1 MASSIEEIEA
11 NIAQAIAPG
20 FREKLLARGQ
30 SRSMIWRDGVLPD
43 DSPRFSTFLTYDLLS
58 YGYSLLS
65 LGLRLTELDG
75 NPILARSAF
84 EHAGEAL
91 EAVVVRNADAPARD
105 FHRVVA
111 AASYH
116 LGRFSARAYSLLHVG
131 IEQANLSK
139 CERSLAK
146 LMLRDLDGLND
157 EIASWK
163 SNGTGSDEALISAIG
178 SALSEVTA
186 QEESDEEPPDSTL
199 ANAVDLALTDN
210 FLGALATAM
219 LAFERGDA
227 LLIETSLSKL
237 RVGRDGAAEFNLVAL
252 WWCHKLAIHLIQGLW
267 DMSFHQR
274 LPIDGSPSDATSAW
288 PELRQLFIA
297 SLYRRGRSEIEL
309 WPSQLEAAKR
319 VLDDDANLV
328 LSLPTSAGK
337 TRIAELC
344 ILACLAAGK
353 RVVFVTPLRALSAQT
368 EVGLQRTF
376 RPLGKTVS
384 SLYGSIGASGADV
397 DALRARDIIVATP
410 EKLDFALRSDP
421 DLLDD
426 VGLVVLDEGHMIGLN
441 EREVRYEAQIQRLL
455 TRADAASRRIVC
467 LSAILPEGDQ
477 LDDFAAWL
485 TGDKPEGLI
494 QDKWRPTR
502 LRFGEVTWNGAHASL
517 TVSVGDEKPFV
528 PKFLSGFVPPVGRRT
543 TSFPKDQR
551 ELCLAT
557 AWRLVEDGQTV
568 LIFCPLR
575 ASVEPFATAIVDLH
589 KRGALA
595 SVFNQDKAI
604 LASALAIG
612 AEWFGKE
619 HVLLKCLQLG
629 VAVHHGALPSPYR
642 KEVERLLRDG
652 VLKIT
657 ISSPTLAQGLNLSA
671 TSLVFH
677 GLIRNRQTIEIS
689 EFRNVV
695 GRAGRAY
702 IDVEGLVLYPMF
714 DDEGNRRRQWQSMI
728 DDHSG
733 RQMESGLLRLILT
746 LLLRMAAK
754 LGTKN
759 VESLLTYVA
768 GNAAWKFPK
777 VSDESVE
784 EAATEESK
792 WRSYMTSIDTAIL
805 SLLGDQAVPDDEIEA
820 RLDAA
825 LASSLFE
832 RRLRHRK
839 AHVVKALTTTLAAR
853 AKFVWSHST
862 AAQRRG
868 YFLAGV
874 GLETGRLLDA
884 RAAELDK
891 LLARANSAILGGD
904 HPDATEA
911 ITAFAEIIFSIPPF
925 VPDDLPANWKE
936 ILSLWLS
943 GKPLAALTTAN
954 TAEVLAFVEQGLIYK
969 LPWAMEAVRVRGLA
983 HQDPFDEEAELTDR
997 ESRLA
1002 VAAVETG
1009 TLLRSAAYLMQAGFA
1024 SRLAAIKAVG
1034 DGDGQFTSARAL
1046 VRWLRSEAV
1055 EALADKASWPT
1066 VETHSLW
1073 MEFVRSF
1080 DTQAAQPWTRS
1091 IDSAE
1096 VSWFEGKMPK
1106 SGIPLRIDSTND
1118 SGDLVMSAD
1127 YERLGVLTQRLNA
1140 DRAGL
1145 LVATASGARKTI
1157 ALNYVGPDR
1166 LWAEQ

>member
-11 NIAQAIAPG
+11 NIAQAITPG

-30 SRSMIWRDGVLPD
+30 SRSMIWRDGTLPPD
-43 DSPRFSTFLTYDLLS
+43 APNFSTFLSYDLLS

-65 LGLRLTELDG
+65 HGLRLLELNG
-75 NPILARSAF
+75 NAVLARSAF

-91 EAVVVRNADAPARD
+91 EAVVARNKQLPARD

-116 LGRFSARAYSLLHVG
+116 LGRFSARAYSLLHIS

-139 CERSLAK
+139 CERCLAK
-146 LMLRDLDGLND
+146 LMLRDLDGLNE
-157 EIASWK
+157 EIARWK
-163 SNGTGSDEALISAIG
+163 TNDTGSDEALISAIG
-178 SALSEVTA
+178 AALSEVA
-186 QEESDEEPPDSTL
+186 ALDDFDEESPDAALIDT
-199 ANAVDLALTDN
+199 VDLALADS
-210 FLGALATAM
+210 FLGALATGM
-219 LAFERGDA
+219 LAFERGEA
-227 LLIETSLSKL
+227 SLIEAALSKL
-237 RVGRDGAAEFNLVAL
+237 RIGREGAAEFKLVAL
-252 WWCHKLAIHLIQGLW
+252 WWCHKLAIHLLQGLW

-274 LPIDGSPSDATSAW
+274 LPMDDSSSGATPTW
-288 PELRQLFIA
+288 RELRQLFIA
-297 SLYRRGRSEIEL
+297 SLYRRGKSEIEL

-319 VLDDDANLV
+319 VLDEDANLV

-344 ILACLAAGK
+344 ILACLASGK

-421 DLLDD
+421 ALLDD

-455 TRADAASRRIVC
+455 TRSDAASRRIVC

-502 LRFGEVTWNGAHASL
+502 LRFGEVTWNGGHASL

-528 PKFLSGFVPPVGRRT
+528 PKFFSGFVPPVGRRT

-595 SVFNQDKAI
+595 SVFDQDDAI

-612 AEWFGKE
+612 AEWFGKD

-677 GLIRNRQTIEIS
+677 GLIRNRETIDIS

-754 LGTKN
+754 LGTKD
-759 VESLLTYVA
+759 VGSLLTYVA
-768 GNAAWKFPK
+768 GNAAWNFPK
-777 VSDESVE
+777 VADESAE
-784 EAATEESK
+784 DAASEGSK
-792 WRSYMTSIDTAIL
+792 WRSYMTSLDTAIL

-825 LASSLFE
+825 LGSSLFE
-832 RRLRHRK
+832 RRLKHRK
-839 AHVVKALTTTLAAR
+839 AHVIKALTGTLVAR

-862 AAQRRG
+862 ATQRRG

-884 RAAELDK
+884 RATELEA
-891 LLARANSAILGGD
+891 LLARANRAILLED
-904 HPDATEA
+904 HQTATTA
-911 ITAFAEIIFSIPPF
+911 ITTFAEIIFSIPPF
-925 VPDDLPANWKE
+925 VPVDLPANWKE
-936 ILSLWLS
+936 VLSLWLS
-943 GKPLAALTTAN
+943 GEPLAALTATN

-969 LPWAMEAVRVRGLA
+969 LPWGMEAVRVRGLA
-983 HQDPFDEEAELTDR
+983 HEDLFDEEIELSDR
-997 ESRLA
+997 ELRLA

-1009 TLLRSAAYLMQAGFA
+1009 TLLRPAAYLMQAGFA
-1024 SRLAAIKAVG
+1024 SRLASIKAVK

-1046 VRWLRSEAV
+1046 VQWLRSEAV
-1055 EALADKASWPT
+1055 VALATRASWPT
-1066 VETHSLW
+1066 LETHALW

-1091 IDSAE
+1091 IESAE
-1096 VSWFEGKMPK
+1096 VSWLEGKTPK
-1106 SGIPLRIDSTND
+1106 AGTPLRIDST
-1118 SGDLVMSAD
+1118 SESEDLVMSAD
-1127 YERLGVLTQRLNA
+1127 YERLGVLSLPLNP

-1145 LVATASGARKTI
+1145 LVATASAVRKTI
-1157 ALNYVGPDR
+1157 ALDYVGPDK
-1166 LWAEQ
+1166 LWAE

>member
-1 MASSIEEIEA
+1 MASSINEIEA
-11 NIAQAIAPG
+11 NIAQAIEPG

-30 SRSMIWRDGVLPD
+30 SRSMIWREGVLPAD
-43 DSPRFSTFLTYDLLS
+43 APKFSVFLSYDLLS

-65 LGLRLTELDG
+65 HGLRLLELDG
-75 NPILARSAF
+75 NAVLARSAF

-91 EAVVVRNADAPARD
+91 EAVVARNKEAPARD

-111 AASYH
+111 AAAYH

-139 CERSLAK
+139 CERCLAK
-146 LMLRDLDGLND
+146 LMLRDLDGLDD

-163 SNGTGSDEALISAIG
+163 SNDTGSDEALISAIG
-178 SALSEVTA
+178 SAPSEVNA
-186 QEESDEEPPDSTL
+186 QDESDEETPDSTL
-199 ANAVDLALTDN
+199 GNALDLALTDN

-219 LAFERGDA
+219 LAFERGEA

-252 WWCHKLAIHLIQGLW
+252 WWCHKLAIHLLQGLW

-274 LPIDGSPSDATSAW
+274 LPLDGSPGGAALAW

-309 WPSQLEAAKR
+309 WPSQLEAAR
-319 VLDDDANLV
+319 QVLDDDANLV

-455 TRADAASRRIVC
+455 TRSDAASRRIVC

-485 TGDKPEGLI
+485 TGDKPDGLI

-502 LRFGEVTWNGAHASL
+502 LRFGEVTWSGEHASL

-528 PKFLSGFVPPVGRRT
+528 PKFFSGFVPPVGRRT
-543 TSFPKDQR
+543 TSFPRDQR

-575 ASVEPFATAIVDLH
+575 ASVEPFATAIVDLN
-589 KRGALA
+589 KRGALP
-595 SVFNQDKAI
+595 SVFDRDKAV

-612 AEWFGKE
+612 AEWFGKD

-677 GLIRNRQTIEIS
+677 GLVRNRQTIEIS

-714 DDEGNRRRQWQSMI
+714 DDEAGRRRQWQSMI

-733 RQMESGLLRLILT
+733 RQMESGLLRLVLT

-754 LGTKN
+754 LGTRD
-759 VESLLTYVA
+759 VGSLLTYVA
-768 GNAAWKFPK
+768 GNAAWEFPK

-784 EAATEESK
+784 DAASEESK
-792 WRSYMTSIDTAIL
+792 WRSYMTSLDTAIL

-820 RLDAA
+820 RLDTA

-832 RRLRHRK
+832 RRLKHRK

-853 AKFVWSHST
+853 AKFVWGHST
-862 AAQRRG
+862 VAQRRG

-884 RAAELDK
+884 RAADLEALLD
-891 LLARANSAILGGD
+891 RANDAIQRDD
-904 HPDATEA
+904 HSDATKA
-911 ITAFAEIIFSIPPF
+911 ITAFAEVVFSIPPF
-925 VPDDLPANWKE
+925 VPDDLPGNWKE

-983 HQDPFDEEAELTDR
+983 HQDPFDEETELTDR

-1024 SRLAAIKAVG
+1024 SRLAAIKAVQ
-1034 DGDGQFTSARAL
+1034 DGDGHFTSARAL
-1046 VRWLRSEAV
+1046 VQWLRGEAV
-1055 EALADKASWPT
+1055 EALAAKASWPT

-1080 DTQAAQPWTRS
+1080 DVQAARPWTRS
-1091 IDSAE
+1091 IDSAQ
-1096 VSWFEGKMPK
+1096 VTWLEGKMPK
-1106 SGIPLRIDSTND
+1106 PGTPLRIDSA
-1118 SGDLVMSAD
+1118 SELGDIVMSAD

-1145 LVATASGARKTI
+1145 LIATAAEDRKTI
-1157 ALNYVGPDR
+1157 ALSYVGPDK
-1166 LWAEQ
+1166 LWAE

>member
-1 MASSIEEIEA
+1 MASSINEIEA
-11 NIAQAIAPG
+11 NIEQAIAPG

-30 SRSMIWRDGVLPD
+30 SRSMIWREGVLPVD
-43 DSPRFSTFLTYDLLS
+43 APKFSTFLSYDLLS
-58 YGYSLLS
+58 YAYSLLS
-65 LGLRLTELDG
+65 HGLRLLELG
-75 NPILARSAF
+75 GSAVLARSAF

-91 EAVVVRNADAPARD
+91 EAVVARNKEAPARD

-116 LGRFSARAYSLLHVG
+116 LGRFSARAFSLLHVG
-131 IEQANLSK
+131 IEQANLSN
-139 CERSLAK
+139 CERCLAK

-157 EIASWK
+157 EIARWK
-163 SNGTGSDEALISAIG
+163 SNDTGSDEALISAIG
-178 SALSEVTA
+178 SALSEVPA
-186 QEESDEEPPDSTL
+186 QDGSDEEPEDSPL
-199 ANAVDLALTDN
+199 VNAVDLALIDN
-210 FLGALATAM
+210 FLGALATAL

-227 LLIETSLSKL
+227 LLIETSLSKF

-252 WWCHKLAIHLIQGLW
+252 WWCHKLAIHLLRGLW
-267 DMSFHQR
+267 DMSFHQL
-274 LPIDGSPSDATSAW
+274 LPIVGSPGDAAPAW
-288 PELRQLFIA
+288 SELRQLFIA

-309 WPSQLEAAKR
+309 WPSQIEAAKR

-344 ILACLAAGK
+344 ILACLAASK

-421 DLLDD
+421 ELLDD

-455 TRADAASRRIVC
+455 TRSDAASRRIVC

-494 QDKWRPTR
+494 QDTWRPTR
-502 LRFGEVTWNGAHASL
+502 LRFGEVTWSGEHASL

-528 PKFLSGFVPPVGRRT
+528 PKFISGFVPPIGRRT

-557 AWRLVEDGQTV
+557 AWRLVDDGQAV

-595 SVFNQDKAI
+595 SVFDQDEAV

-677 GLIRNRQTIEIS
+677 GLIRNRQPIDIS

-714 DDEGNRRRQWQSMI
+714 DDEKNRRRQWQAMI

-754 LGTKN
+754 LGTRD
-759 VESLLTYVA
+759 VDSLLAYVA
-768 GNAAWKFPK
+768 GNAAWEFPK

-784 EAATEESK
+784 DAASEASK
-792 WRSYMTSIDTAIL
+792 WRSYMTSLDTAIL

-820 RLDAA
+820 RLDEA

-832 RRLRHRK
+832 RRLKHRK
-839 AHVVKALTTTLAAR
+839 AHVVKALKTTLVAR

-862 AAQRRG
+862 AAHRRG

-884 RAAELDK
+884 RAVELEAF
-891 LLARANSAILGGD
+891 LARANDAILRAD
-904 HPDATEA
+904 PLEATKA
-911 ITAFAEIIFSIPPF
+911 ITAFAEVVFSIPPF
-925 VPDDLPANWKE
+925 VPDDLPPNWRE

-954 TAEVLAFVEQGLIYK
+954 TAEVLTFVEQGLIYK

-983 HQDPFDEEAELTDR
+983 HQGPLDEKTETTDR

-1024 SRLAAIKAVG
+1024 SRLAAIQAVH

-1046 VRWLRSEAV
+1046 VQWIRSETV
-1055 EALADKASWPT
+1055 EALAAKASWPT

-1080 DTQAAQPWTRS
+1080 DVQAAQPWTRT
-1091 IDSAE
+1091 IDSAQ
-1096 VSWFEGKMPK
+1096 VSWLEGKIPK
-1106 SGIPLRIDSTND
+1106 PGTPLRIDSVTELED
-1118 SGDLVMSAD
+1118 IVMSAD
-1127 YERLGVLTQRLNA
+1127 YERLGVLTRRLNA
-1140 DRAGL
+1140 NRAGL
-1145 LVATASGARKTI
+1145 LTATASESRKTI
-1157 ALNYVGPDR
+1157 ALNYVGPDK
-1166 LWAEQ
+1166 LWVA